1 MMMEMIMNVFII
13 IIIQNI
19 NNTTFLY
26 WANHVIPPKLFL
38 ERFHNQNS

>member
-13 IIIQNI
+13 IIIKN
-19 NNTTFLY
+19 TFLY